1 MERGTLSRKAICT
14 LILLVGI
21 AGVLGV
27 IIPIILG
34 FICCFV
40 GNQSTFAKVM
50 QNGVVP
56 FFGKM
61 STITHSLLYRFHMTE
76 IRKTIFKIVK
86 SLTCHQ

>member
-1 MERGTLSRKAICT
+1 MIALSRKAICT

-34 FICCFV
+34 ITCLLV
-40 GNQSTFAKVM
+40 GTESTFTKVM
-50 QNGVVP
+50 QNGIVP

-61 STITHSLLYRFHMTE
+61 STITHSFLYGLHMTDTK
-76 IRKTIFKIVK
+76 KTILKIV
-86 SLTCHQ
+86 TCHK